1 MDTIS
6 NKWRNTRGGAEL
18 YHPDG
23 SVAARV
29 VACRYIGV
37 HHPDGRPIRDERS
50 GLSAGTLRSLAIM
63 DLRDAGYGVSP

>member
-6 NKWRNTRGGAEL
+6 NKWRNNRGGAEL

-29 VACRYIGV
+29 IACRYIGV
-37 HHPDGRPIRDERS
+37 HHPGGRSIRSESS
-50 GLSAGTLRSLAIM
+50 GLSARTLRSLAIM
-63 DLRDAGYGVSP
+63 ALREAGYGVAS